1 MAILRLGLL
10 GAAKIAPAAIVSP
23 ANACPDVRLTSLA
36 ARNPDRAA
44 SFAKQH
50 GIPAVHSGYEA
61 MLDSDEI
68 DAVYIP
74 LPNGLHGEWAIRAL
88 DAGKHVLCE
97 KPVAANAAEARAMAN
112 AAERTGNV
120 LMEAFHYR
128 YHPLA
133 RRMVEIVRSGELGDI
148 TSIRAAMCF
157 PLPLFSDIRYQ
168 FPLAGGAMM
177 DAGCY
182 AVNMLRMIAAAE
194 PEAVSA
200 TATRLDANIDRAMT
214 ASLRFPGGCEGSV
227 IVSMWSRRLLDISLT
242 VIGTS
247 GRMRAINPVMP
258 QLWHR
263 LSIQSAAGK
272 RVETLGRRPSYLY
285 QLEAFAGACLRGE
298 EFTTTIQDGIANMNV
313 IDSIYRAAGMEPRRP
328 AASFR

>member
-263 LSIQSAAGK
+263 LSI
-272 RVETLGRRPSYLY
+272 
-285 QLEAFAGACLRGE
+285 
-298 EFTTTIQDGIANMNV
+298 
-313 IDSIYRAAGMEPRRP
+313 
-328 AASFR
+328 